1 MRHIKSEKTAFFEN
15 RNKENC
21 LDIHYFK
28 YIL

>member
-1 MRHIKSEKTAFFEN
+1 MGHIKSETEAFFEN
-15 RNKENC
+15 RNKKNY